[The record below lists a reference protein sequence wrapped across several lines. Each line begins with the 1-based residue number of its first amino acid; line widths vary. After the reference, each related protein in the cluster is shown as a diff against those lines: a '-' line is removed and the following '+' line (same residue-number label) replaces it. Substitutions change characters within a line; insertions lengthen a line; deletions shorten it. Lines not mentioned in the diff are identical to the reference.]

1 MIMNLILKMAKC
13 VIEYNDIPKWKL
25 IARKKKSN
33 ELELLM
39 HEFYQSDPFE
49 ASDAMLETLECINYL
64 PNQLGKLFHEKN
76 YISIIDIVGDGSN
89 VEYFA
94 KSKRFYIITR
104 DISFEVYRNSKLNK
118 ISKEKW
124 LMVTKT
130 MLLIYTLLLI
140 DIIEAMH
147 KGDGEKCKT
156 LLTNLSNRL

>member
-1 MIMNLILKMAKC
+1 MVMNLILKMAKC
-13 VIEYNDIPKWKL
+13 VTEYNDIPKWKL
-25 IARKKKSN
+25 ITKNKKSN
-33 ELELLM
+33 ELRSLM

-49 ASDAMLETLECINYL
+49 ASDAILETLECIDNL

-76 YISIIDIVGDGSN
+76 YISIMEIIGSGSN

-94 KSKRFYIITR
+94 KSKRFYVITK

-118 ISKEKW
+118 TLKEQW
-124 LMVTKT
+124 LMVTKN

-140 DIIEAMH
+140 DIVEALH
-147 KGDGEKCKT
+147 KGDGEKCKI